1 VARERSFYV
10 PVKQIGH
17 EPMIAFQPAQDG
29 ARLVGGKDYRDFR
42 RTGDALDLVHEIEL
56 SFEHLRVKKE
66 QGAEGLIL
74 SGGSD
79 VALDGKVC
87 KKCADFVFGHIAGV
101 AFSVKKNETANPIDV
116 RLFGADAVMLDA
128 QMSADAVE

>member
-17 EPMIAFQPAQDG
+17 EPMIAFQPVQDG
-29 ARLVGGKDYRDFR
+29 ARLVRGEDHRDFR
-42 RTGDALDLVHEIEL
+42 GAGDALDLVHEIEL

-74 SGGSD
+74 RGGSD
-79 VALDGKVC
+79 VALDGKVS
-87 KKCADFVFGHIAGV
+87 KECADFVFSHIAGM
-101 AFSVKKNETANPIDV
+101 AFPMEENKPANPIDV
-116 RLFGADAVMLDA
+116 RLLGADAVMLDS
-128 QMSADAVE
+128 QMPADAVE